1 MQNRITEI
9 LNIQYPIVQGAMSW
23 VTNAEFVAAVSNAG
37 GLGILGP
44 HGGYTTNPSSM
55 DEIIER
61 MRDEI
66 RKIKTL
72 TDKPFAAPLVVSYDL
87 SRIDDVIDMLIA
99 EEVPVA
105 LVNGLDNF
113 DYMPVFSK
121 LRGHGIKTIY
131 RPLTATVGSAKY
143 AQHLGADIFVA
154 TGFDEGGTVPE

>member
-23 VTNAEFVAAVSNAG
+23 VTNAEFVTAVSNAE

-55 DEIIER
+55 DEFIDRI
-61 MRDEI
+61 RDEI
-66 RKIKTL
+66 GKIKAL
-72 TDKPFAAPLVVSYDL
+72 TDNQSTARVVVSYDL

-105 LVNGLDNF
+105 
-113 DYMPVFSK
+113 
-121 LRGHGIKTIY
+121 
-131 RPLTATVGSAKY
+131 
-143 AQHLGADIFVA
+143 
-154 TGFDEGGTVPE
+154 